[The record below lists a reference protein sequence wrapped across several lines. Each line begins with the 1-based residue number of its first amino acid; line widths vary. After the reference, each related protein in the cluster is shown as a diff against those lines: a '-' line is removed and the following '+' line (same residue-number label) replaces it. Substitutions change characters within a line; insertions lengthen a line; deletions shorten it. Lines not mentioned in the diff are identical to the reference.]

1 LVNHK
6 PQDDKNPRSIAPGA
20 FWSVIM
26 LPGAGALR
34 ARMVLAALVVML
46 RLALVLRLLKAT
58 ALGVVTTALMVPAA
72 RGLATAL
79 GVVTTALVVPAARG
93 LATALGVVTTA
104 LVVPAA
110 RGLAA
115 ALVVAATIRMGAV
128 VMVPMVVAVIPAI
141 IATDADDE
149 RLATVNGRGGV
160 DRFRRVGRAGIIR
173 VG

>member
-1 LVNHK
+1 MVNHK

-93 LATALGVVTTA
+93 LA
-104 LVVPAA
+104 
-110 RGLAA
+110 A

>member
-93 LATALGVVTTA
+93 LA
-104 LVVPAA
+104 
-110 RGLAA
+110 A